1 MMLAPLVLVLASAHG
16 LMAVPPG
23 GTNAEADAA
32 AKSYMANSGVSLEV
46 ARRRLQIESELPPY
60 IDALRSRYRD
70 RVAFISVESS
80 PDQHILV
87 GLKGAAM
94 ESRQQITVSGSRV
107 GVEFEPGYL
116 YNEREFKAV
125 LSRSIPRI
133 TELIPRATGIIG
145 RPELGMIQVRIS
157 GGNVDEYKAAVE
169 EIQRATKLKV
179 ELIPGA
185 SVPRNLAYTT
195 GGGILQANGR
205 TCTTGLAV
213 MHKTTLEKGLITAA
227 HCDDQLIYSNY
238 SQTVGGPQVLFPLNF
253 KSGIMDAN
261 HDVQWHTLPA
271 GNQPEQAVFAENT
284 HEYQKRA
291 IILLYDGPPINVQA
305 CFRGA
310 RTGFSCGVVTSVDY
324 TPVGPGVC
332 GITSCDS
339 TWALVQGPQLKCAGG
354 DSGAAVFNNGSGY
367 GIVKAAENP
376 SDSTLPGD
384 CAGLT
389 VMPFGRISSLGLKGL

>member
-1 MMLAPLVLVLASAHG
+1 MEETPMMLAPLVLVLASAHG
-16 LMAVPPG
+16 LMAAPPG

-32 AKSYMANSGVSLEV
+32 AESYMANSGVSLEV

-94 ESRQQITVSGSRV
+94 ESRQQITVSGSLV

-116 YNEREFKAV
+116 YTEREFKAV
-125 LSRSIPRI
+125 LSKSISRI

-157 GGNVDEYKAAVE
+157 GGDVDEYKDAVE

-185 SVPRNLAYTT
+185 SVPRNLAYTA

-205 TCTTGLAV
+205 TCTTGFAV
-213 MHKTTLEKGLITAA
+213 MHKTTLEKGIITAA
-227 HCDDQLIYSNY
+227 HCDDQLIYSKY

-261 HDVQWHTLPA
+261 HDVQWHALPA
-271 GNQPEQAVFAENT
+271 GNPVISWRPET
-284 HEYQKRA
+284 RA
-291 IILLYDGPPINVQA
+291 
-305 CFRGA
+305 
-310 RTGFSCGVVTSVDY
+310 
-324 TPVGPGVC
+324 
-332 GITSCDS
+332 
-339 TWALVQGPQLKCAGG
+339 
-354 DSGAAVFNNGSGY
+354 
-367 GIVKAAENP
+367 
-376 SDSTLPGD
+376 
-384 CAGLT
+384 
-389 VMPFGRISSLGLKGL
+389 